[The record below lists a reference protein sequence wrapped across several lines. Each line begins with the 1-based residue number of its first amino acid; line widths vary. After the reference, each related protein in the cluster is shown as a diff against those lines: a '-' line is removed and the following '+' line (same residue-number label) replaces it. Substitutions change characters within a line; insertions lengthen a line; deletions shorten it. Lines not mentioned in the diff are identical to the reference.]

1 MMESEEALKYFINEV
16 KDSPQSI
23 VYGEERVLNE
33 VEQAAEFLNRAG
45 LTDLSK
51 LYQEGKEIP
60 DKLVKD
66 SFSHRHL
73 TPKQA
78 ETIKSRI
85 RTLNKTVRSRQPRR
99 KRQDIRDVTWKIE
112 DANLSARSRS
122 ADSISSSDTVN
133 DLTSDEDILTVPP
146 VALPLGPLNQKSKS
160 KHPKG
165 PISREKKKFGI
176 NKEKGSDVAN
186 LGSENVVLKGYHIL
200 SENGTFP
207 MRERSGSDPLRD
219 SKQKINDDVSPT
231 YQKTKVTKCQSS
243 FLPSENGQ
251 QEMLSFEGM
260 VRESLE
266 NMSRDIESDNLN
278 CDYMDKSG
286 MNVEMLSDEDYQ
298 YLQPILYV
306 ELIAILDQYNIA
318 YLKRK
323 PSNKTKGG
331 NVFGVNLSSL
341 IMRDMTGDST
351 MIPEIFQTIVS
362 ELNNRVTEDGIL
374 RIASQKHKLETLC
387 NEIELNYYNN
397 KSSVNKIVKE
407 ATVHE
412 LTGVLKRLLRDLP
425 DPIFTVE
432 LCDMFYKT
440 SLINNPNDTFKALN
454 LLVLLL
460 PVQHRR
466 TFKLLLDFLLNVAK
480 HEKFNRM
487 NLHNVAMISAPSF
500 FPPRFLLPKDSR
512 INVKEITREELVKQ
526 INGAAVC
533 CSIMESLLQA
543 GDKLWIVPVYLARQ
557 ASETQKRAQQK
568 KELPGKQKLTRS
580 TTQYES
586 STNNTPKV
594 MKY

>member
-568 KELPGKQKLTRS
+568 KEVKFIV
-580 TTQYES
+580 
-586 STNNTPKV
+586 NW
-594 MKY
+594 